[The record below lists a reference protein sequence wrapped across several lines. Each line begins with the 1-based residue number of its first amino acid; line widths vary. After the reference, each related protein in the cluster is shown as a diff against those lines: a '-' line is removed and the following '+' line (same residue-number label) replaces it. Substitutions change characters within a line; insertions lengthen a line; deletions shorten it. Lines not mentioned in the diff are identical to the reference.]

1 MNLRLSSPLMAAGFL
16 LGGLPSLAAPDP
28 EALKPL
34 IEVLRVQVAIPEVL
48 QALRAQNQ
56 ITEAL
61 SLQEIAEWDASWSKV
76 KQAELLGNVASQRLQ
91 QVIAASD
98 GLIGEIVITDARGLN
113 VAQTAATPDRWQADE
128 EPWRRAFRS
137 GVGGSYVGGL
147 RFDRDSQAL
156 RRTVAVAISDPQ
168 TGALLGAAEIALLP
182 EEVDVAIQRVAER
195 GKREGPQPASGR
207 ATPAGRASSNRRR
220 SP

>member
-1 MNLRLSSPLMAAGFL
+1 MKLCTSSLLLAAGLL
-16 LGGLPSLAAPDP
+16 LGGPSALAAPDP
-28 EALKPL
+28 AALKPL
-34 IEVLRVQVAIPEVL
+34 IEALRVQVAAPEVL

-56 ITEAL
+56 ITQTL

-76 KQAELLGNVASQRLQ
+76 KQAELLRNAASQRLQ
-91 QVIAASD
+91 WVVAASD

-147 RFDRDSQAL
+147 RFDRDTQAL
-156 RRTVAVAISDPQ
+156 RRTVAVAISDPES
-168 TGALLGAAEIALLP
+168 GELLGAAEIALLP

-195 GKREGPQPASGR
+195 SKRETPEPASRR
-207 ATPAGRASSNRRR
+207 ATPAAGASSNRRR
-220 SP
+220 SR

>member
-1 MNLRLSSPLMAAGFL
+1 MNPRTPSLLLAAGLL
-16 LGGLPSLAAPDP
+16 LGGPPTLAAPDP

-34 IEVLRVQVAIPEVL
+34 IEALRFQVAAPEVL

-56 ITEAL
+56 ITESL
-61 SLQEIAEWDASWSKV
+61 SLEEVAEWDASWSTV
-76 KQAELLGNVASQRLQ
+76 KQTELLSNAASQRLQ
-91 QVIAASD
+91 HVIAASD

-137 GVGGSYVGGL
+137 GVGGSFVGTL
-147 RFDRDSQAL
+147 RFDREMQAL
-156 RRTVAVAISDPQ
+156 RRTVAVAISDPE

-195 GKREGPQPASGR
+195 SKRESPEPASRR
-207 ATPAGRASSNRRR
+207 ATPAGGASSNRRR
-220 SP
+220 AP